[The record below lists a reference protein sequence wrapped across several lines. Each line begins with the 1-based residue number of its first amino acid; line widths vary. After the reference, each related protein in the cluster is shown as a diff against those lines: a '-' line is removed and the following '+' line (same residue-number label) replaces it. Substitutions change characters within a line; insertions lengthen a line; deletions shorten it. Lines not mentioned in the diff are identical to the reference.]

1 LPDLWATNQ
10 GNNQAT
16 NIGKKVELGNKK
28 EKDKSAKTQQKHA
41 FMKQRKDS
49 YFPIQNLG
57 KINSISRPASAFFTV
72 F

>member
-1 LPDLWATNQ
+1 VLPDLWATNL

-28 EKDKSAKTQQKHA
+28 EKDKSAITQQKQA

-49 YFPIQNLG
+49 YFPIQNFE
-57 KINSISRPASAFFTV
+57 KI
-72 F
+72 